1 VKLFTL
7 GHGSL
12 MADVFSTTLRAA
24 GVTVAADVRRF
35 AGSGRHPQFG
45 AAEMRGWL
53 GGAGIVYRALP
64 ELGGRRTPLPDS
76 PNLGLRNAGFRGY
89 ADHMTTPAF
98 RAAFEELIALAR
110 ERPTAIF
117 CAETLWWQCHRRLIA
132 DAAVL
137 LAGFEVVHLTPATR
151 AGHVLTPG
159 VQRIGDVLRYPAAG
173 ADSTRGSTASEG

>member
-24 GVTVAADVRRF
+24 EVAVAADVRRF
-35 AGSGRHPQFG
+35 AGSRRHPQFG

-53 GGAGIVYRALP
+53 GSAGMVYRALP

-89 ADHMTTPAF
+89 ADYMATPAF
-98 RAAFEELIALAR
+98 RAAFDELIALAR

-117 CAETLWWQCHRRLIA
+117 CAETLWWRCHRRLIA

-137 LAGFEVVHLTPATR
+137 LAGCEVVHLTPATR
-151 AGHVLTPG
+151 AGHMLTPG
-159 VQRIGDVLRYPAAG
+159 VRRIGDLLRYPAVAEEPT
-173 ADSTRGSTASEG
+173 SGSSASAE